1 MKKTLGIV
9 RNLDQLGRITL
20 PMELRRTLEIKTGDP
35 VEIYTEGDTIC
46 LKAVKAKNECVLCGS
61 DKKLLDVD
69 GTTICMVCAHKVV
82 NAVLPGG
89 KKI

>member
-1 MKKTLGIV
+1 
-9 RNLDQLGRITL
+9 
-20 PMELRRTLEIKTGDP
+20 MELRRTLDIKTGDP
-35 VEIYTEGDTIC
+35 VEIYVEGDTIC
-46 LKAVKAKNECVLCGS
+46 VKAVKAKNECVLCGS
-61 DKKLLDVD
+61 EKNLLVDVE